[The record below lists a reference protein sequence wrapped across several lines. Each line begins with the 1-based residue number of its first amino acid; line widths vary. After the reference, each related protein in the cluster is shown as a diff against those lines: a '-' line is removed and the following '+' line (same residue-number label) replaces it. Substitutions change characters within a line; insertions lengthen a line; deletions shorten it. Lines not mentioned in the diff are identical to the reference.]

1 MPNNMSQSPK
11 ERAAISR
18 LRQILNEHGII
29 RGGLVRM
36 KNTCGKPSCR
46 CAGNKRHR
54 HISWYIS
61 QSKNGRQRMK
71 CIPKETLK
79 EVSAWLNR
87 YKEIHLLFEQVSDEY
102 WRRLGWKRKRA

>member
-1 MPNNMSQSPK
+1 MANNMSQSPK
-11 ERAAISR
+11 ERTALSR
-18 LRQILNEHGII
+18 LRQILNEPGII

-61 QSKNGRQRMK
+61 QSRNGRQRMK
-71 CIPKETLK
+71 CIPKDSLEK
-79 EVSAWLNR
+79 VGVWLNR
-87 YKEIHLLFEQVSDEY
+87 YRESRQLLEQVSDEY
-102 WRRLGWKRKRA
+102 WRRLGWKKKRA